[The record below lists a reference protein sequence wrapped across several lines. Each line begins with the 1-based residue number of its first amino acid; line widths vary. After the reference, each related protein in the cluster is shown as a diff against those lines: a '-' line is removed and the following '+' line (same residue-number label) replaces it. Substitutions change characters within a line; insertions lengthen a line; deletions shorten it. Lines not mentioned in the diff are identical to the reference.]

1 MKLDRQPWHMLIGMI
16 LGIGLGLLY
25 SWVISPVSY
34 SDTPP
39 ALLRSGFKDQF
50 RAVIAAAYLSTG
62 DIGRAQV
69 RLALLGDPDPAQSL
83 TMQAQKTLAEGGSP
97 DIVQALGLLAAAI
110 KQKDTTVPVTVSTEI
125 PTQFPP
131 NETPPIIATIPLD
144 NTSPFPPETHT
155 PATMISPTPRPTH
168 TSLPTIGVPYILIT
182 NETICDP
189 SLPEGLLQVT
199 ISDAANK
206 QVAGMEIIITWDD
219 GEESFFTGLKPE
231 IGNGY
236 ADYVMSPSVI
246 YTLYLAAGSDPVPNL
261 RAPSCHA
268 ENGDLYWGGLAIEF
282 RQP

>member
-1 MKLDRQPWHMLIGMI
+1 M
-16 LGIGLGLLY
+16 
-25 SWVISPVSY
+25 
-34 SDTPP
+34 
-39 ALLRSGFKDQF
+39 
-50 RAVIAAAYLSTG
+50 
-62 DIGRAQV
+62 
-69 RLALLGDPDPAQSL
+69 
-83 TMQAQKTLAEGGSP
+83 
-97 DIVQALGLLAAAI
+97 
-110 KQKDTTVPVTVSTEI
+110 
-125 PTQFPP
+125 
-131 NETPPIIATIPLD
+131 
-144 NTSPFPPETHT
+144 
-155 PATMISPTPRPTH
+155 
-168 TSLPTIGVPYILIT
+168 IT

-219 GEESFFTGLKPE
+219 VEESFFTGLKPE

>member
-1 MKLDRQPWHMLIGMI
+1 MKHDRLPWHMLIGLI
-16 LGIGLGLLY
+16 LGIGLGILY

-39 ALLRSGFKDQF
+39 ALLRSDFKDQF

-69 RLALLGDPDPAQSL
+69 RLSLLADPDPAQSL

-110 KQKDTTVPVTVSTEI
+110 KQKDTTVPVTASTEI
-125 PTQFPP
+125 PTQLPP
-131 NETPPIIATIPLD
+131 YETPPIIATIPLD

-155 PATMISPTPRPTH
+155 PTTMISPTPRPTH
-168 TSLPTIGVPYILIT
+168 TSLPTIGAPYVLIT
-182 NETICDP
+182 DETICNP

-206 QVAGMEIIITWDD
+206 QIAGMEIIITWDD

-236 ADYVMSPSVI
+236 ADYVMSPGVI